1 VNVGFSNNVFFSRK
15 IVLLLV
21 GLDNAGKTVA
31 AKGLAG
37 ESIDSV
43 VPTVGFSVV
52 NLSYLNYIV
61 KVFDLGGGPNIRG
74 IWHKYFVDTHG
85 VIFVVDSS
93 DISRLDEAKEV
104 LQELLSHEKISRK
117 PVLVLA
123 NKQDNENAL
132 DEVDIIEKLDL
143 ESIVNGNECPTLV
156 ESCAATE
163 MSGNLK
169 LDPGIKKGYEWLL
182 NYIVRNYEI
191 LNKRVEEDVMQQITL
206 ENRLRMEK
214 IEKIRALKEAEQ
226 RTKQN
231 DEDAIESYS
240 NYERKMNGQLHEN
253 ESAVNIENVQNDS
266 DISENSSDSFP
277 PVYHIK
283 EDILLERPKSALQ
296 IVRQQLELN
305 APNKKSSFISRASN
319 KTAPLHLY
327 GTQTPHSA
335 STERK
340 NYDMERRNLKSAGD
354 APLRITDLPNV
365 PMLSGDELHN
375 EIYNLMN
382 FESSNKTQSD
392 HDVHKDNNKNGL
404 PWFHK
409 TKNGDI
415 NGISVVNVDL

>member
-1 VNVGFSNNVFFSRK
+1 MGNICCCKKRAKKK

-52 NLSYLNYIV
+52 NLSFLNYIV

-74 IWHKYFVDTHG
+74 IWHKYFVDAHG

-104 LQELLSHEKISRK
+104 LRELLSHEKISRK

-132 DEVDIIEKLDL
+132 DEVDIIEKLEL
-143 ESIVNGNECPTLV
+143 EPIVNGNECPTLV
-156 ESCAATE
+156 ESCSATE
-163 MSGNLK
+163 SSGNLK
-169 LDPGIKKGYEWLL
+169 IDPGIKKGYEWLI
-182 NYIVRNYEI
+182 NYIVRHYEI
-191 LNKRVEEDVMQQITL
+191 LNKRVEEDVMQQVTL
-206 ENRLRMEK
+206 EHRLRLER

-226 RTKQN
+226 KMKQE

-240 NYERKMNGQLHEN
+240 NYERKMNGQLQEQQ
-253 ESAVNIENVQNDS
+253 SQLNIENLQNNDS
-266 DISENSSDSFP
+266 DTSENSSDSFP

-283 EDILLERPKSALQ
+283 EDILLERPKSAVQ

-305 APNKKSSFISRASN
+305 TPSKKSFISRASN

-327 GTQTPHSA
+327 GIHGPRSA
-335 STERK
+335 SAERK
-340 NYDMERRNLKSAGD
+340 IYDVDRRNLKSAGD
-354 APLRITDLPNV
+354 APFRITELPNV
-365 PMLSGDELHN
+365 PMLSGDELHS
-375 EIYNLMN
+375 EIYSLMN
-382 FESSNKTQSD
+382 FDNTNKLQPSSEVDTDKSS
-392 HDVHKDNNKNGL
+392 L

-415 NGISVVNVDL
+415 NGISVVNIDL